1 MTTTG
6 SSASGSGHGRGRGLD
21 ALFDGNQPS
30 ASPATDIDAEL
41 AAMLDEEVRAG
52 APPIESLSAIPT
64 VQEHDLLATPPMMTG
79 RGMAAQDAYGLAG
92 AAQPAASW
100 GRRGVLPG
108 LASAPA
114 AAAEETIDMPLPVAD
129 AAPDGPAPVAPPV
142 VPAPVAPAVEAVA
155 PAPSASLP
163 VTPAPVTP
171 PAGPAPVTPAPV
183 TPPPAEPAPVSGERP
198 GQSPIRI
205 GAVIIDS
212 TPSPATPPAAET
224 PVSVGPAGELIP
236 VGQPGT
242 QAVVPVLPGQRDVMP
257 PGPGVRPAVQQLP
270 TAQVFAEDQKTVVI
284 NRLNVNLNAEWQ
296 KSLHV
301 RIDDLY
307 KQVATKF
314 SSPPANADRML
325 TLLTEARQI
334 LIESPENFV
343 AIESRMMQVQ
353 VTMTRT
359 TESRAQAT
367 RYGPR
372 ILGYEVLWLAL
383 LLLGLVFAA
392 PLVELFTRSGAM
404 TGATAND
411 MFPFWNT
418 LMWGG
423 IGGIIGALYALWW
436 HISDQQDFERQ
447 YLMWYLVQPIM
458 GTVLGGIVF
467 LLLSGGFLLLQVKPT
482 DTNAGA
488 RLIPYL
494 VAVLAGFRQNFIY
507 GQFDRLIAL
516 FAPGGNQAGGNQS
529 GGNSQNKP

>member
-1 MTTTG
+1 V
-6 SSASGSGHGRGRGLD
+6 RGRGLD

-30 ASPATDIDAEL
+30 APPAADIDAEL

-64 VQEHDLLATPPMMTG
+64 AKERDLQVASPMMTA
-79 RGMAAQDAYGLAG
+79 RGVSAAQDEYGLAG
-92 AAQPAASW
+92 GAPPAASW

-114 AAAEETIDMPLPVAD
+114 ALAEETIDMPLPVTD
-129 AAPDGPAPVAPPV
+129 AALGGTAPAPVVRPELPAPV
-142 VPAPVAPAVEAVA
+142 VPVVEAVV
-155 PAPSASLP
+155 PTPSVPLP

-171 PAGPAPVTPAPV
+171 PVVGPAPDAPVTGSTTTPAGPAPVG
-183 TPPPAEPAPVSGERP
+183 GERP
-198 GQSPIRI
+198 GQPPIRI

-212 TPSPATPPAAET
+212 TPPAAEPQVT
-224 PVSVGPAGELIP
+224 VGPAGELIT

-242 QAVVPVLPGQRDVMP
+242 QVIVPALPGQRDVMP
-257 PGPGVRPAVQQLP
+257 PVTGMQPAVQQLP
-270 TAQVFAEDQKTVVI
+270 AALTLAEDLKTVVI
-284 NRLNVNLNAEWQ
+284 NRLNTNLDPAWQ
-296 KSLHV
+296 KTLHG

-307 KQVATKF
+307 KQVATNF

-325 TLLTEARQI
+325 TLLNEARQI
-334 LIESPENFV
+334 LIESPESYV
-343 AIESRMMQVQ
+343 AVESRMMQVQ
-353 VTMTRT
+353 VTMSRT
-359 TESRAQAT
+359 MESRIQAT

-383 LLLGLVFAA
+383 FLLGLVFAA
-392 PLVELFTRSGAM
+392 PLTEFFTRSGTM

-467 LLLSGGFLLLQVKPT
+467 LLLSGGFLLLQVKPS
-482 DTNAGA
+482 DANAGA
-488 RLIPYL
+488 RLVPYL

-516 FAPGGNQAGGNQS
+516 FSPGGNQAGGS
-529 GGNSQNKP
+529 KDKPT

>member
-1 MTTTG
+1 
-6 SSASGSGHGRGRGLD
+6 
-21 ALFDGNQPS
+21 
-30 ASPATDIDAEL
+30 
-41 AAMLDEEVRAG
+41 MLDKEVRAG

-64 VQEHDLLATPPMMTG
+64 AKERGAPMAPPTMTARGAPGARDEFGMTG
-79 RGMAAQDAYGLAG
+79 GVQSAPG
-92 AAQPAASW
+92 W
-100 GRRGVLPG
+100 GRRGAPPS

-114 AAAEETIDMPLPVAD
+114 EEAIDMPLPVAD
-129 AAPDGPAPVAPPV
+129 AALGGMTPAPVVQPEPPS
-142 VPAPVAPAVEAVA
+142 PAAPVVEAVA
-155 PAPSASLP
+155 PAPSVPQPAA
-163 VTPAPVTP
+163 PAPVAP
-171 PAGPAPVTPAPV
+171 PAAPATGSTPLPGAVPVGGE
-183 TPPPAEPAPVSGERP
+183 PPEQP
-198 GQSPIRI
+198 PIRI

-212 TPSPATPPAAET
+212 TPPAAPPPTPATEPPVT
-224 PVSVGPAGELIP
+224 VGPAGELIP
-236 VGQPGT
+236 VEQQPGT
-242 QAVVPVLPGQRDVMP
+242 AGVVPVIPGPRDVMP
-257 PGPGVRPAVQQLP
+257 PGPGMRPAAPQLP
-270 TAQVFAEDQKTVVI
+270 AAQALAEDLKTVVI
-284 NRLNVNLNAEWQ
+284 NRLNTNLDAGWQ
-296 KSLHV
+296 KSLHG
-301 RIDDLY
+301 RIDELY

-334 LIESPENFV
+334 LIESPENYV
-343 AIESRMMQVQ
+343 AVESRMMQVQ
-353 VTMTRT
+353 VTMSRT
-359 TESRAQAT
+359 TESRSQAA

-383 LLLGLVFAA
+383 FLSGLVFAA
-392 PLVELFTRSGAM
+392 PLAEFFTRSGAM

-436 HISDQQDFERQ
+436 HVSDQQDFERQ

-467 LLLSGGFLLLQVKPT
+467 LLLTGGFLLLQVKPS
-482 DTNAGA
+482 DANAGA

-516 FAPGGNQAGGNQS
+516 FAPGGNQTGGGQS
-529 GGNSQNKP
+529 QT

>member
-6 SSASGSGHGRGRGLD
+6 SSTSGSGHVRGRGLD

-30 ASPATDIDAEL
+30 APPAADIDAEL

-64 VQEHDLLATPPMMTG
+64 AKEHDLLAAPPMVTA
-79 RGMAAQDAYGLAG
+79 RGVSAAQDEYGLAG
-92 AAQPAASW
+92 GAPPAASW

-129 AAPDGPAPVAPPV
+129 AALGGTAPAPVVRPEL
-142 VPAPVAPAVEAVA
+142 PAPVVEAVV
-155 PAPSASLP
+155 PTSNVPLP
-163 VTPAPVTP
+163 VTPAPVVPGAGPPTT
-171 PAGPAPVTPAPV
+171 PAGPAPVG
-183 TPPPAEPAPVSGERP
+183 GERP
-198 GQSPIRI
+198 GQPPIRI

-212 TPSPATPPAAET
+212 TPPAADP
-224 PVSVGPAGELIP
+224 PVTVGPAGELIT

-242 QAVVPVLPGQRDVMP
+242 QVVVPALPGQRDVMP
-257 PGPGVRPAVQQLP
+257 PGPGMRPAVQQLP
-270 TAQVFAEDQKTVVI
+270 PALTLAEDLKTVVI
-284 NRLNVNLNAEWQ
+284 NRLNTNLDPAWQ
-296 KSLHV
+296 KTLHG

-325 TLLTEARQI
+325 TLLNEARQI
-334 LIESPENFV
+334 LIESPESYV
-343 AIESRMMQVQ
+343 AVESRMMQVQ

-359 TESRAQAT
+359 LESRTQAT

-383 LLLGLVFAA
+383 FLLGLVFAA
-392 PLVELFTRSGAM
+392 PLTEFFTRSGTM

-458 GTVLGGIVF
+458 GAVLGGIVF
-467 LLLSGGFLLLQVKPT
+467 LLLTGGFLLLQVKPS
-482 DTNAGA
+482 DANAGA

-516 FAPGGNQAGGNQS
+516 FAPGGSQAGGNKDNQT
-529 GGNSQNKP
+529 